1 MYSKLSGVLL
11 LIIPIMIVGC
21 GGPTLHEDY
30 GKAVTRNTIMQT
42 VDMNASQATHED
54 VKLDGQKAA
63 KVVENYRKET
73 PKAESADL
81 TQDLI
86 KD

>member
-11 LIIPIMIVGC
+11 LIIPFMLVAC

-30 GKAVTRNTIMQT
+30 GQAVTRNKIMQT
-42 VDMNASQATHED
+42 VDLNASQATHEE
-54 VKLDGQKAA
+54 VKLDGQKAEQ
-63 KVVENYRKET
+63 VVENYRKET
-73 PKAESADL
+73 PKAESTTL

-86 KD
+86 K